1 MGGGDTKKTIYIYIG
16 GTCLKGGLG
25 EFADLRDGTWQK
37 RAMHFMQI
45 ISSHQAEFSYPA
57 FFELVWL
64 TLAPIDIYITYRSN
78 IYMTSLNTRSN

>member
-1 MGGGDTKKTIYIYIG
+1 MGSLKNPFFRKWGEGHKKNNIYIYIG

-57 FFELVWL
+57 FFELV
-64 TLAPIDIYITYRSN
+64 
-78 IYMTSLNTRSN
+78 

>member
-1 MGGGDTKKTIYIYIG
+1 MG

-25 EFADLRDGTWQK
+25 EFADLTDGAWQK

-57 FFELVWL
+57 FYELV
-64 TLAPIDIYITYRSN
+64 
-78 IYMTSLNTRSN
+78 